1 MTTTDLNMIRKK
13 TKLIAQVVKPEDT
26 GLTGIVIHPFLNSSE
41 IFIDG
46 NYINILNKE
55 NYDKWITHFS
65 EIIDKSDLIRLYM
78 LWRDPWKLTFMK
90 YCGECLSEKDYAK
103 FLADAWVTEENPN
116 MDCNVS
122 RQEVLKMFCSCKKE
136 YLMEQDDL
144 LYYNRLPQ
152 EIELYRGV
160 SKGRIK
166 LGLSWTDDKEKA
178 IWFMNRWDDNK
189 NCLLKVKANK
199 KDIIAY
205 FNTRNESECLLDV
218 FKYKSKIKEVHN
230 IYNTIH

>member
-1 MTTTDLNMIRKK
+1 MNTNLTMIKTTTK
-13 TKLIAQVVKPEDT
+13 TIAEVVKPEDT
-26 GLTGIVIHPFLNSSE
+26 GLAGIVIHPFLNSSE

-46 NYINILNKE
+46 NYINILDKE
-55 NYDKWITHFS
+55 NYDKWITHFGK
-65 EIIDKSDLIRLYM
+65 IVDKSDLIRLYM

-90 YCGECLSEKDYAK
+90 YCGEYLSEKDYAK

-122 RQEVLKMFCSCKKE
+122 RQEVIRMFRSCKKE

-144 LYYNRLPQ
+144 LYYNKLPQ

-178 IWFMNRWDDNK
+178 IWFMNRWEDNK

-218 FKYKSKIKEVHN
+218 FKYRNRIKEVHN

>member
-1 MTTTDLNMIRKK
+1 MINTDLNMIKET
-13 TKLIAQVVKPEDT
+13 TKLIARVVKPEDT
-26 GLTGIVIHPFLNSSE
+26 GSAGIVIHPFLSSSVTYVDGKLLDVLE
-41 IFIDG
+41 KG
-46 NYINILNKE
+46 NYDLWLKDF
-55 NYDKWITHFS
+55 DKVV
-65 EIIDKSDLIRLYM
+65 DNCKLIRVYM

-90 YCGECLSEKDYAK
+90 YCGEFLSEKDYANY
-103 FLADAWVTEENPN
+103 LAESWVTEENPN

-122 RQEVLKMFCSCKKE
+122 QKEALRMFRSCKKE

-160 SKGRIK
+160 SKGRVK

-178 IWFMNRWDDNK
+178 IWFMNRWNDNK

-199 KDIIAY
+199 KDILAY
-205 FNTRNESECLLDV
+205 FNTRNEKECLLDV
-218 FKYKSKIKEVHN
+218 FKYKNRISQVHN
-230 IYNTIH
+230 IYRDND